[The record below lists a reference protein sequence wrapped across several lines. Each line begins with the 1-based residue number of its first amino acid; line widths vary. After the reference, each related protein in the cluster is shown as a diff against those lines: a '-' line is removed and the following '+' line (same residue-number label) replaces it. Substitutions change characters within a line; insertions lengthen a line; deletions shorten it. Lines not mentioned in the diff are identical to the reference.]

1 MSRWKILPGV
11 NLYFIT
17 TTIVEWQ
24 NVFVSLPMFEMI
36 IESLRYCVA
45 HKGLHLH
52 AYIIMPNH
60 AHYIVSA
67 EPPEH
72 LSNIIRDFNRHT
84 SQRITELLEEGRQ
97 TNILDIFQHA
107 AMEEGRSNKYKVWQ
121 EGFHPI
127 GIDTAKFFREKLE
140 YLHNN
145 PVRKGFVDE
154 PEHWRY
160 SSARNY
166 LLEDHSTIS
175 VECLEF

>member
-1 MSRWKILPGV
+1 MSRWKIISGV

-24 NVFVSLPMFEMI
+24 YIFVSLPMFEII
-36 IESLRYCVA
+36 IESLKYCIA
-45 HKGLHLH
+45 HKRLHLH
-52 AYIIMPNH
+52 AYVIMPNH

-67 EPPEH
+67 DPPEH

-84 SQRITELLEEGRQ
+84 SQRITDLLEEEGKKEVLELFHKSA
-97 TNILDIFQHA
+97 I
-107 AMEEGRSNKYKVWQ
+107 EEGRGNQYKVWQ

-127 GIDTAKFFREKLE
+127 GIDMADFFLEKLE

-145 PVRKGFVDE
+145 PIRKGFVE
-154 PEHWRY
+154 QPEQWRY

-166 LLEDHSTIS
+166 LLDDHSIINI
-175 VECLEF
+175 ECLS